1 MPKSMHKVQKH
12 ISKKKG
18 ALEAMHENSRDAK
31 LLRRAGARDD
41 RVARV
46 SASMTRGRQSYGN
59 CTPGFIYLE
68 SSINPSNIV
77 DRITFFQEAIPEGA
91 TPFSDKDLSDL
102 VTRFAHAGAILFLQF
117 ERTLTF
123 IFLDRFI
130 NRSVPEIE
138 QEKNERRKGRPPS
151 KREEALVQR
160 TEVEDKEF
168 KTGFWMPDL
177 TQEGVV
183 LALSKW
189 NGNWSGL
196 STMKFIRLTKD
207 GEKQASTFP
216 PKGLS

>member
-1 MPKSMHKVQKH
+1 M
-12 ISKKKG
+12 
-18 ALEAMHENSRDAK
+18 
-31 LLRRAGARDD
+31 
-41 RVARV
+41 
-46 SASMTRGRQSYGN
+46 
-59 CTPGFIYLE
+59 
-68 SSINPSNIV
+68 

-102 VTRFAHAGAILFLQF
+102 VTRFAHSDAVIYLQL
-117 ERTLTF
+117 ERILTF
-123 IFLDRFI
+123 ILLNRFI
-130 NRSVPEIE
+130 NRSVSEIE
-138 QEKNERRKGRPPS
+138 QEQSERRKGRPPS

-177 TQEGVV
+177 THEGAV

-196 STMKFIRLTKD
+196 STVKFIRLTKD

>member
-46 SASMTRGRQSYGN
+46 SASMARGRQSY
-59 CTPGFIYLE
+59 
-68 SSINPSNIV
+68 V
-77 DRITFFQEAIPEGA
+77 DRINFFQEAIPEGA
-91 TPFSDKDLSDL
+91 TPFSDKDLVDS
-102 VTRFAHAGAILFLQF
+102 VT
-117 ERTLTF
+117 
-123 IFLDRFI
+123 RFI

-138 QEKNERRKGRPPS
+138 QEQSERRKGRPPS